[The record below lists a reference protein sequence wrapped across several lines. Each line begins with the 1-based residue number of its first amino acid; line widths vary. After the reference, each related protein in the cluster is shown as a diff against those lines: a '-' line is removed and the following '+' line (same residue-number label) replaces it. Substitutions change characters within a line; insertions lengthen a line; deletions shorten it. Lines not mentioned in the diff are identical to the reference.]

1 MPRAP
6 RFLALLAA
14 LALAL
19 PDARASAQGGV
30 CAPCDSTQ
38 RAELTRTLRGQL
50 SEVQAELM
58 RLRPELER
66 VSAELAAGEP
76 LDAARITLVVREN
89 ELRGIEGQLAR
100 AVAHLELL
108 QRRIRVEGRD
118 EPWARARSKGTQAAR
133 PDQDGLVAPA
143 GYIGVSFS
151 GAIERRPGE
160 RRFFF
165 HDYPQIVAVD
175 AGSPA
180 ERGGLQAGDVLVMLG
195 DTELRGNGI
204 DLNVVLRPGAKVP
217 VRYRRDGRI
226 RSSTIVVAKPPRSFR
241 VDPAAPFL
249 MPYADGEPLTVGVA
263 PPAAPPRAS
272 RVPRPAGTP
281 RAVPTPA
288 VAPLPPIFTSGGMT
302 GGVAGAE
309 VARVQGSLREILGV
323 EGGLLVLD
331 VGMGTPAS
339 RSGLRAGDV
348 IQRADGRLVRTP
360 NDLVKAVKNADGASV
375 RLEIVRKKES
385 RVVTLS
391 W

>member
-1 MPRAP
+1 MPRSP
-6 RFLALLAA
+6 RFLALAAA
-14 LALAL
+14 LLLAV
-19 PDARASAQGGV
+19 PGASASAQGSV

-76 LDAARITLVVREN
+76 LNAARITLVVREN
-89 ELRGIEGQLAR
+89 ELRGIEHQLAR
-100 AVAHLELL
+100 ALARLELQ
-108 QRRIRVEGRD
+108 QRRITVERRD
-118 EPWARARSKGTQAAR
+118 EPAPRARVKGARAPR

-151 GAIERRPGE
+151 GAIEPRPGA

-165 HDYPQIVAVD
+165 HDYPEIVAVD

-180 ERGGLQAGDVLVMLG
+180 ERGGLQAGDVLIMLG
-195 DTELRGNGI
+195 DTELRDNGV
-204 DLNVVLRPGAKVP
+204 DLNVVLRPGARVP
-217 VRYRRDGRI
+217 VRYRRDGTI
-226 RSSTIVVAKPPRSFR
+226 RSATIVVARPPTMFR

-249 MPYADGEPLTVGVA
+249 LPHADGEPTPVGVVA
-263 PPAAPPRAS
+263 PAPATARTPPTA
-272 RVPRPAGTP
+272 
-281 RAVPTPA
+281 PTPA

-309 VARVQGSLREILGV
+309 VARVQGNLRDILGV
-323 EGGLLVLD
+323 DGGLLVLD
-331 VGMGTPAS
+331 VGINTPAA
-339 RSGLRAGDV
+339 RSGLRSGDV
-348 IQRADGRLVRTP
+348 IRRADGRVVHTP
-360 NDLVKAVKNADGASV
+360 IDLVKAVRDADGASV
-375 RLEIVRKKES
+375 RLDIVRKSEK
-385 RVVTLS
+385 RVVVLS

>member
-1 MPRAP
+1 MPRSP
-6 RFLALLAA
+6 RSFLLVAA
-14 LALAL
+14 LALAF
-19 PDARASAQGGV
+19 PGARATAQESV

-58 RLRPELER
+58 RLLPELER
-66 VSAELAAGEP
+66 VSADLAAGEP
-76 LDAARITLVVREN
+76 LNAARITLVVREN
-89 ELRGIEGQLAR
+89 ELRGIEHQLAR
-100 AVAHLELL
+100 ALARLELQ
-108 QRRIRVEGRD
+108 QRRISVERRDKQSPRVR
-118 EPWARARSKGTQAAR
+118 PKRAAAPR
-133 PDQDGLVAPA
+133 PGQDGLVAPA

-151 GAIERRPGE
+151 GAIEPRPGA

-165 HDYPQIVAVD
+165 HDYPEIVAVD

-195 DTELRGNGI
+195 DTELRENGV

-217 VRYRRDGRI
+217 VRYRRDGTI
-226 RSSTIVVAKPPRSFR
+226 RSATIVVARPPTMFR

-249 MPYADGEPLTVGVA
+249 LPHAEGDPLPAGVVA
-263 PPAAPPRAS
+263 PAPAPSRTPPA
-272 RVPRPAGTP
+272 T
-281 RAVPTPA
+281 PTPA

-309 VARVQGSLREILGV
+309 VARVQGNLREILGV
-323 EGGLLVLD
+323 DGGLLVLD

-339 RSGLRAGDV
+339 RSGLRSGDV
-348 IQRADGRLVRTP
+348 ILRADGRDVSAPIDLVR
-360 NDLVKAVKNADGASV
+360 AVRDATGANV
-375 RLEIVRKKES
+375 QLEIVRKKERRS
-385 RVVTLS
+385 VVLS